1 MANQVSPPSQ
11 TLPQES
17 LAQAHMKAHI
27 LAIILIILATLLVAH
42 APQPATA
49 QPEAPGLRAG
59 AQVATDGVVLRLEW
73 PGARPASAAPPG
85 STLVALLLPPEGDAT
100 PRLTRLQQTLWT
112 GDAPD
117 RAPLPAR
124 THPDGE
130 VYLPLSEFEA
140 PPTPDAPISL
150 LREGWLRDQRLGVYA
165 LNPVYVAGDAAFRVE
180 EAEALVPG
188 ARPADASALARLEAR
203 PFATG
208 ATAPDPIAGGPAWKI
223 TVSAH
228 GIQELTAADLAAAGL
243 NLAQADPATLR
254 LSYQGRDVPLEILR
268 DGGAPAALRFY
279 AEPGDR
285 WNAAAVF
292 WLTAG
297 RGAGTPMAA
306 REASATDAPL
316 RATVIEQGI
325 WRSNRILESRL
336 PGPDGDH
343 FFSANLRVIPPPN
356 PPDSVV
362 ATIAPVLPPNGPLT
376 LTLQG
381 ATLRRGNFT
390 LCARAGTP
398 PADPSYRPCDTA
410 GQPEGLAHWSG
421 QGTWSERVSL
431 PAFADQAT
439 VWLLPATGADQVHLD
454 GVAWEAPVSLN
465 LRGNGARFVGS
476 AGRFRYQLEGL
487 PSGATVYDVSDP
499 RAPVRL
505 NFAGATFEDNAPT
518 PRTYLVTGPGTLHR
532 PSVAAHEPVELP
544 RNAQAVYIAPRAF
557 LEALEPL
564 IAHRRAQGWT
574 VAAVAV
580 EDLYDAWSGGQ
591 VHPEAIRSFLRYAAA
606 TWETTPIAV
615 VLVGDGTSD
624 PRNYL
629 GRNNRTWLPPYL
641 AMVDPWL
648 GETACE
654 TCFVRLQGDDPLQD
668 RTPDMWLGRLPSRS
682 VEETAALVAKILNY
696 ERSGLLGGW
705 RARVAYIAD
714 NPDIGGDFVLA
725 AEESIALHPR
735 QARITRMYYDPEA
748 QAGDPWRERDPLAAL
763 SRTMLAFNNGAAFLN
778 FLGHGLQ
785 FQWAYTGPPLQPN
798 APQDRQYLLG
808 LFEVND
814 LTNSGRLPVVL
825 ALSCLTGAFQ
835 TPAFTGTSIDER
847 MVVRSDGGAIASWS
861 STGLGILYGH
871 DALQRGFY
879 RALWASPQPPA
890 LGALTLAGHLELFTA
905 SLCCQE
911 TGSAFTLLGDPLT
924 VPQVNLGGESLYLPI
939 TRR

>member
-1 MANQVSPPSQ
+1 
-11 TLPQES
+11 
-17 LAQAHMKAHI
+17 MKTSIPAVV
-27 LAIILIILATLLVAH
+27 LIILATLLVAR
-42 APQPATA
+42 APQPVTA
-49 QPEAPGLRAG
+49 QPEAPGFRAS

-73 PGARPASAAPPG
+73 PEARPASAAPPG

-100 PRLTRLQQTLWT
+100 PRLIRLQQTLWT

-130 VYLPLSEFEA
+130 VYPPLPEFEA
-140 PPTPDAPISL
+140 PPAPDAPIRL
-150 LREGWLRDQRLGVYA
+150 LREGWLRDQRLGVYV
-165 LNPVYVAGDAAFRVE
+165 LNPVYVAGGAAFRVE

-188 ARPADASALARLEAR
+188 ARPADAGALARLETR

-208 ATAPDPIAGGPAWKI
+208 ATAPDPVASGPAWKI
-223 TVSAH
+223 TVSAP

-254 LSYQGRDVPLEILR
+254 LRYQGRDVPLEILR

-285 WNAAAVF
+285 WNATAIY
-292 WLTAG
+292 WLTVG
-297 RGAGTPMAA
+297 PGAGTAMAV
-306 REASATDAPL
+306 REAAATDTNVPL
-316 RATVIEQGI
+316 RATAIEQGI

-343 FFSANLRVIPPPN
+343 FFSADLRVIPPPN

-362 ATIAPVLPPNGPLT
+362 ATITPTLPPNGPLT
-376 LTLQG
+376 LTFQG
-381 ATLRRGNFT
+381 ATLRRGDFT
-390 LCARAGTP
+390 LCARAGAP
-398 PADPSYRPCDTA
+398 PADPSYRPCDTD
-410 GQPEGLAHWSG
+410 GQPERTVRWSG
-421 QGTWSERVSL
+421 QGTWSERVDL
-431 PAFADQAT
+431 PAFATQVT
-439 VWLLPATGADQVHLD
+439 VWLLPARGADRVHLD
-454 GVAWEAPVSLN
+454 GVTWEVPVSLN

-499 RAPVRL
+499 RAPARL
-505 NFAGATFEDNAPT
+505 NLAGATFEDNAPT

-532 PSVAAHEPVELP
+532 PAVAAHTPITLP

-580 EDLYDAWSGGQ
+580 EALYDAWSDGQ

-606 TWETTPIAV
+606 TWETAPIAV

-629 GRNNRTWLPPYL
+629 GRNNRTWIPPYL

-668 RTPDMWLGRLPSRS
+668 RIPDMWLGRLPSKS
-682 VEETAALVAKILNY
+682 VEETAALAAKILSY
-696 ERSGLLGGW
+696 ERSGLMGGW
-705 RARVAYIAD
+705 RARVAYITD
-714 NPDIGGDFVLA
+714 NPDIGGNFALA

-735 QARITRMYYDPEA
+735 QARIARMYYDPEA
-748 QAGDPWRERDPLAAL
+748 QAGDPWRERDPLVAL
-763 SRTMLAFNNGAAFLN
+763 SRTMGAFDNGAAFLN

-785 FQWAYTGPPLQPN
+785 FQWAYTGPPLQSN

-808 LFEVND
+808 LFEVDD
-814 LTNSGRLPVVL
+814 LRNGGRLPVVL

-847 MVVRSDGGAIASWS
+847 MVVRPDGGAIASWS
-861 STGLGILYGH
+861 STGLGVLYGH
-871 DALQRGFY
+871 EALQRGFY
-879 RALWASPQPPA
+879 RTLWAAPQPPP
-890 LGALTLAGHLELFTA
+890 LGALILAGYLELFTA
-905 SLCCQE
+905 SPCCQE
-911 TGSAFTLLGDPLT
+911 TGSTFTLLGDPLT
-924 VPQVNLGGESLYLPI
+924 VPQVNLGGESLYLPL

>member
-1 MANQVSPPSQ
+1 
-11 TLPQES
+11 
-17 LAQAHMKAHI
+17 MKAPVSA
-27 LAIILIILATLLVAH
+27 LVLIILATLLVAH
-42 APQPATA
+42 APQPVTA
-49 QPEAPGLRAG
+49 QPESPAPRAG
-59 AQVATDGVVLRLEW
+59 VQAAAEGVVLRLEW
-73 PGARPASAAPPG
+73 PGVAPASATPPA
-85 STLVALLLPPEGDAT
+85 STLVALLLPPEGDAA
-100 PRLTRLQQTLWT
+100 PRLTRLQLSAWS

-130 VYLPLSEFEA
+130 VYPPLPEFEA
-140 PPTPDAPISL
+140 PPAPDAPISL

-165 LNPVYVAGDAAFRVE
+165 LNPVYVAGGAAFQVE
-180 EAEALVPG
+180 VAEALVPG
-188 ARPADASALARLEAR
+188 ARPADVSALAQLEAR

-208 ATAPDPIAGGPAWKI
+208 AAPPDPLASGPAWKI
-223 TVSAH
+223 TVSAS

-243 NLAQADPATLR
+243 NLAQADPTTLR
-254 LSYQGRDVPLEILR
+254 LRYQGRDVPLEILR
-268 DGGAPAALRFY
+268 DGGGLPAALRFY
-279 AEPGDR
+279 AEAGDR
-285 WNAAAVF
+285 WNATSIY
-292 WLTAG
+292 WLTVG
-297 RGAGTPMAA
+297 RGAGTPMAV
-306 REASATDAPL
+306 REAVATDAPL
-316 RATVIEQGI
+316 RATAIEQGI

-343 FFSANLRVIPPPN
+343 FFSADLRVIPPPN
-356 PPDSVV
+356 PPDSVA
-362 ATIAPVLPPNGPLT
+362 ATITPALPPNGPLT

-390 LCARAGTP
+390 LCARAGAP
-398 PADPSYRPCDTA
+398 PADPSYRPCDTT
-410 GQPEGLAHWSG
+410 GQPERRVPWTG

-431 PAFADQAT
+431 PAFATQVT
-439 VWLLPATGADQVHLD
+439 VWSLPVTGADQVHLD
-454 GVAWEAPVSLN
+454 AVAWEVPVDLN

-505 NFAGATFEDNAPT
+505 NFAGAIFEDTAPA

-532 PSVAAHEPVELP
+532 PAVAAHTPVTLP

-564 IAHRRAQGWT
+564 IAQRRAQGWT

-580 EDLYDAWSGGQ
+580 EALYDAWSGGQ

-606 TWETTPIAV
+606 SWETAPVAV
-615 VLVGDGTSD
+615 VLVGDGASD

-629 GRNNRTWLPPYL
+629 GRNNRTWIPPYL

-654 TCFVRLQGDDPLQD
+654 TCFVRLQGDNPLQD

-682 VEETAALVAKILNY
+682 VEETAALVAKILSY
-696 ERSGLLGGW
+696 ERSGRSGGW
-705 RARVAYIAD
+705 RGRLAYIAD
-714 NPDIGGDFVLA
+714 NPDIGGDFALA

-735 QARITRMYYDPEA
+735 QARIARVYYDPAA

-763 SRTMLAFNNGAAFLN
+763 NRAMGAFDQGAAFVN

-808 LFEVND
+808 LFEVDD
-814 LTNSGRLPVVL
+814 LRNGGQLPVVL

-847 MVVRSDGGAIASWS
+847 MVVRPDGGAIASWS
-861 STGLGILYGH
+861 STGLGVLYGH

-879 RALWASPQPPA
+879 RALWAGQQPPP

-905 SLCCQE
+905 SSCCQE
-911 TGSAFTLLGDPLT
+911 TGSAFALLGDPLT
-924 VPQVNLGGESLYLPI
+924 APQVNLGAASLYLPL

>member
-1 MANQVSPPSQ
+1 
-11 TLPQES
+11 
-17 LAQAHMKAHI
+17 MKAHI
-27 LAIILIILATLLVAH
+27 PAVVLIILATLLVAH
-42 APQPATA
+42 APQPVTA
-49 QPEAPGLRAG
+49 QPEPPGFRAG

-73 PGARPASAAPPG
+73 PGVGPASAPPPG
-85 STLVALLLPPEGDAT
+85 STLVALLLPPEGDAA
-100 PRLTRLQQTLWT
+100 PRLTRLRQTPWS

-117 RAPLPAR
+117 HAPLPAR

-130 VYLPLSEFEA
+130 VYPPLPEFAA

-165 LNPVYVAGDAAFRVE
+165 LNPVYVADGAAFRVE
-180 EAEALVPG
+180 VAEALVPG
-188 ARPADASALARLEAR
+188 ARPADAGALARLEAH

-208 ATAPDPIAGGPAWKI
+208 APAPDPQAGEPGWKI
-223 TVSAH
+223 TVSAP

-254 LSYQGRDVPLEILR
+254 LRYQGRDVPLEILR

-285 WNAAAVF
+285 WNATAVY

-297 RGAGTPMAA
+297 RGAGTPMAV
-306 REASATDAPL
+306 READATDAPL
-316 RATVIEQGI
+316 RATAIERGI

-343 FFSANLRVIPPPN
+343 FFSADLRVIAPPN

-362 ATIAPVLPPNGPLT
+362 ATITPTLPPNGPLT

-381 ATLRRGNFT
+381 ATLRRGDFT
-390 LCARAGTP
+390 LCARAGAP
-398 PADPSYRPCDTA
+398 PADPSYRPCSVA
-410 GQPEGLAHWSG
+410 GQPEQIARWTGR
-421 QGTWSERVSL
+421 GTWSERVSL
-431 PAFADQAT
+431 PAFATQAT
-439 VWLLPATGADQVHLD
+439 VWLLPAAGADQVHLD
-454 GVAWEAPVSLN
+454 GVAWEAPVALN

-487 PSGATVYDVSDP
+487 PAGATVYDVSDP
-499 RAPVRL
+499 RAPARL
-505 NFAGATFEDNAPT
+505 SFAGPIFEDNAPA

-532 PSVAAHEPVELP
+532 PVVTAHAPVELP
-544 RNAQAVYIAPRAF
+544 RNARVVYIAPRAF
-557 LEALEPL
+557 LDALEPL

-574 VAAVAV
+574 VASVAV
-580 EDLYDAWSGGQ
+580 EALYDAWSGGQ
-591 VHPEAIRSFLRYAAA
+591 VHPEAIRSFLRHAAE
-606 TWETTPIAV
+606 TWESAPIAV

-629 GRNNRTWLPPYL
+629 GRNNRTWIPPYL

-668 RTPDMWLGRLPSRS
+668 GVPDMWLGRLPSKS
-682 VEETAALVAKILNY
+682 VEETAALVAKILGY

-705 RARVAYIAD
+705 RARLAYIAD
-714 NPDIGGDFVLA
+714 NPDTAGNFALA

-735 QARITRMYYDPEA
+735 QARIARVYYDPEA

-763 SRTMLAFNNGAAFLN
+763 SRAMSAFEYGAAFLN

-808 LFEVND
+808 LFEVDD
-814 LTNSGRLPVVL
+814 LRNGGQLPVVL
-825 ALSCLTGAFQ
+825 ALSCLTGAFH

-847 MVVRSDGGAIASWS
+847 LVARADGGAIASWS
-861 STGLGILYGH
+861 STGLGVLYGH

-879 RALWASPQPPA
+879 QTLWAAPLPPP

-905 SLCCQE
+905 AACCQE
-911 TGSAFTLLGDPLT
+911 TGSAFALLGDPLT
-924 VPQVNLGGESLYLPI
+924 APQVNLGGESVYLPV

>member
-1 MANQVSPPSQ
+1 
-11 TLPQES
+11 
-17 LAQAHMKAHI
+17 MKAHI
-27 LAIILIILATLLVAH
+27 PAVVLIILATLLVAH
-42 APQPATA
+42 APQPVTA
-49 QPEAPGLRAG
+49 QPEPPGLRAG

-73 PGARPASAAPPG
+73 PGVGPASAPPPG
-85 STLVALLLPPEGDAT
+85 STLVALLLPPEGDAA
-100 PRLTRLQQTLWT
+100 PRLTRLQQTPWS

-130 VYLPLSEFEA
+130 VYPPLPEFAA

-165 LNPVYVAGDAAFRVE
+165 LNPVYVADGAAFRVE
-180 EAEALVPG
+180 VAEALVPG
-188 ARPADASALARLEAR
+188 ARPADAGALAQLEAH

-208 ATAPDPIAGGPAWKI
+208 APTPDPQAGEPAWKI
-223 TVSAH
+223 TVSAP
-228 GIQELTAADLAAAGL
+228 GIQELTTADLAAAGL

-254 LSYQGRDVPLEILR
+254 LRYQGRDVPLEILR

-285 WNAAAVF
+285 WNATAVY

-297 RGAGTPMAA
+297 RGTGTPMAV
-306 REASATDAPL
+306 READATDAPL
-316 RATVIEQGI
+316 RATAIERGI

-343 FFSANLRVIPPPN
+343 FFSADLRVIAPPN

-362 ATIAPVLPPNGPLT
+362 ATITPTLPPNGPLT

-381 ATLRRGNFT
+381 ATLRRGDFT
-390 LCARAGTP
+390 LCARAGAP
-398 PADPSYRPCDTA
+398 PADPSYRPCSVA
-410 GQPEGLAHWSG
+410 GQPEQTARWTGR
-421 QGTWSERVSL
+421 GTWSERVSL
-431 PAFADQAT
+431 PAFATQAT

-454 GVAWEAPVSLN
+454 GVAWEAPVALN

-487 PSGATVYDVSDP
+487 PAGATVYDVSDP
-499 RAPVRL
+499 RAPARL
-505 NFAGATFEDNAPT
+505 SFAGPIFEDNAPA

-532 PSVAAHEPVELP
+532 PVVTAHTPVELP
-544 RNAQAVYIAPRAF
+544 RNARVVYIAPRAF
-557 LEALEPL
+557 LDALEPL

-574 VAAVAV
+574 VASVAV
-580 EDLYDAWSGGQ
+580 EALYDAWSGGQ
-591 VHPEAIRSFLRYAAA
+591 AHPEAIRSFLRHAAE
-606 TWETTPIAV
+606 TWESAPIAV

-629 GRNNRTWLPPYL
+629 GRDNRTWIPPYL

-668 RTPDMWLGRLPSRS
+668 GVPDMWLGRLPSKS
-682 VEETAALVAKILNY
+682 VEETAALVAKILGY
-696 ERSGLLGGW
+696 ERSGLLGSW
-705 RARVAYIAD
+705 RARLAYIAD
-714 NPDIGGDFVLA
+714 NPDTAGNFALA

-735 QARITRMYYDPEA
+735 QARIARVYYDPEA

-763 SRTMLAFNNGAAFLN
+763 SRAMSAFEYGAAFLN

-808 LFEVND
+808 LFEVDD
-814 LTNSGRLPVVL
+814 LRNGGQLPVVL
-825 ALSCLTGAFQ
+825 ALSCLTGAFH

-847 MVVRSDGGAIASWS
+847 MVARADGGAIASWS
-861 STGLGILYGH
+861 STGLGVLYGH
-871 DALQRGFY
+871 DKLQRGFY
-879 RALWASPQPPA
+879 QTLWAAPRPPP

-905 SLCCQE
+905 SSCCQE

-924 VPQVNLGGESLYLPI
+924 APQVNLGGESVYLPV

>member
-73 PGARPASAAPPG
+73 PGTVPASAAPPG
-85 STLVALLLPPEGDAT
+85 STLVALLLPPEGDTT

-188 ARPADASALARLEAR
+188 ARPADASALAWLEGR

-223 TVSAH
+223 TVSAP
-228 GIQELTAADLAAAGL
+228 GIQELAGADLAAAGL

-268 DGGAPAALRFY
+268 DGDAPAALRFY

-390 LCARAGTP
+390 LCVRAGTP

-410 GQPEGLAHWSG
+410 GQPEGLARWNG
-421 QGTWSERVSL
+421 QGTWSEQVSL
-431 PAFADQAT
+431 PAFATQVT

-532 PSVAAHEPVELP
+532 PSVAAHAPVELP

-557 LEALEPL
+557 LQALEPL

-606 TWETTPIAV
+606 TWETAPIAV

-629 GRNNRTWLPPYL
+629 GRNNRTWIPPYL

-682 VEETAALVAKILNY
+682 VEETAALVAKILSY

-808 LFEVND
+808 LFEVDD
-814 LTNSGRLPVVL
+814 LTNGGRLPVVL

-847 MVVRSDGGAIASWS
+847 MVVRSGGGAIASWS

-905 SLCCQE
+905 SPCCQE

>member
-1 MANQVSPPSQ
+1 
-11 TLPQES
+11 
-17 LAQAHMKAHI
+17 MKTSIPAVV
-27 LAIILIILATLLVAH
+27 LIILATLLVAR
-42 APQPATA
+42 APQPVTA
-49 QPEAPGLRAG
+49 QPEAPGFRAS

-73 PGARPASAAPPG
+73 PEARPASAAPPG

-100 PRLTRLQQTLWT
+100 PRLIRLQQTLWT

-130 VYLPLSEFEA
+130 VYPPLPEFEA
-140 PPTPDAPISL
+140 PPAPDAPIRL
-150 LREGWLRDQRLGVYA
+150 LREGWLRDQRLGVYV
-165 LNPVYVAGDAAFRVE
+165 LNPVYVAGGAAFRVE

-188 ARPADASALARLEAR
+188 ARPADAGALARLETR

-208 ATAPDPIAGGPAWKI
+208 ATAPDPVASGPAWKI
-223 TVSAH
+223 TVSAP

-254 LSYQGRDVPLEILR
+254 LRYQGRDVPLEILR

-285 WNAAAVF
+285 WNATAIY
-292 WLTAG
+292 WLTVG
-297 RGAGTPMAA
+297 RGAGTAMAV
-306 REASATDAPL
+306 REAAATDTNVPL
-316 RATVIEQGI
+316 RATAIEQGI

-343 FFSANLRVIPPPN
+343 FFSADLRVIPPPN

-362 ATIAPVLPPNGPLT
+362 ATITPTLPPNGPLT

-381 ATLRRGNFT
+381 ATLRRGDFT
-390 LCARAGTP
+390 LCARAGAP
-398 PADPSYRPCDTA
+398 PADPSYRPCDTD
-410 GQPEGLAHWSG
+410 GQPERTVRWSG
-421 QGTWSERVSL
+421 QGTWSERVDL
-431 PAFADQAT
+431 PAFATQVT
-439 VWLLPATGADQVHLD
+439 VWLLPARGADRVHLD
-454 GVAWEAPVSLN
+454 GVTWEVPVSLN

-499 RAPVRL
+499 RAPARL
-505 NFAGATFEDNAPT
+505 NLAGATFEDNAPT

-532 PSVAAHEPVELP
+532 PAVAAHTPITLP

-580 EDLYDAWSGGQ
+580 EALYDAWSDGQ

-606 TWETTPIAV
+606 TWETAPIAV

-629 GRNNRTWLPPYL
+629 GRNNRTWIPPYL

-668 RTPDMWLGRLPSRS
+668 RTPDMWLGRLPSKS
-682 VEETAALVAKILNY
+682 VEETAALAAKILSY
-696 ERSGLLGGW
+696 ERSGLMGGW
-705 RARVAYIAD
+705 RARVAYITD
-714 NPDIGGDFVLA
+714 NPDIGGNFALA

-735 QARITRMYYDPEA
+735 QARIARMYYDPEA
-748 QAGDPWRERDPLAAL
+748 QAGDPWRERDPLVAL
-763 SRTMLAFNNGAAFLN
+763 SRTMGAFDNGAAFLN

-785 FQWAYTGPPLQPN
+785 FQWAYTGPPLQSN

-808 LFEVND
+808 LFEVDD
-814 LTNSGRLPVVL
+814 LRNGGRLPVVL

-847 MVVRSDGGAIASWS
+847 MVVRPDGGAIASWS
-861 STGLGILYGH
+861 STGLGVLYGH
-871 DALQRGFY
+871 EALQRGFY
-879 RALWASPQPPA
+879 RTLWAAPQPPP
-890 LGALTLAGHLELFTA
+890 LGALILAGYLELFTA
-905 SLCCQE
+905 SPCCQE
-911 TGSAFTLLGDPLT
+911 TGSTFTLLGDPLT
-924 VPQVNLGGESLYLPI
+924 VPQVNLGGESLYLPL